1 VSFAVRAIRSE
12 PARSTSVTS
21 GGDPLRRIAIETLLS
36 SSEEVSALRA
46 LLRHGGVLAV
56 PTETFYALAAD
67 PLQADAVARIF
78 EIKGRRDDEPLPVLF
93 ARRSD
98 LDRLGVEANSKTLD
112 RYFEIWPAP
121 LTVVFPIRAPIAASR
136 GHRTIAARLPASKK
150 MRDLLSLVGP
160 LTGTS
165 ANRSGAEPPF
175 SPVTVESEFRREI
188 DLLVDGGKTPG
199 GKPSTLVDATH
210 EPPVVLRHGA
220 YPWGK

>member
-1 VSFAVRAIRSE
+1 M
-12 PARSTSVTS
+12 
-21 GGDPLRRIAIETLLS
+21 
-36 SSEEVSALRA
+36 RA

-67 PLQADAVARIF
+67 PFETGAVERIF
-78 EIKGRRDDEPLPVLF
+78 EIKGRPEDEPLPVLF

-98 LDRLGVEANSKTLD
+98 LERLGVEADSKTLD

-121 LTVVFPIRAPIAASR
+121 LTVVVPIRAPIAASR
-136 GHRTIAARLPASKK
+136 GRRTIAVRLPASKK
-150 MRDLLSLVGP
+150 LRDLLSLVGP

-165 ANRSGAEPPF
+165 ANRSGEEPLF

-199 GKPSTLVDATH
+199 GKPSTLVDATR
-210 EPPVVLRHGA
+210 EPPVILRRGA
-220 YPWGK
+220 FLWGK

>member
-1 VSFAVRAIRSE
+1 M
-12 PARSTSVTS
+12 
-21 GGDPLRRIAIETLLS
+21 LLS
-36 SSEEVSALRA
+36 SAEEVSGLRA

-67 PLQADAVARIF
+67 PLEAGAVGRIL
-78 EIKGRRDDEPLPVLF
+78 EIKGRQEDKPLPVLF
-93 ARRSD
+93 ARRGD
-98 LDRLGVEANSKTLD
+98 LDRLGVEADPSTLE
-112 RYFEIWPAP
+112 RYFTLWPAP

-136 GHRTIAARLPASKK
+136 GGRTIAVRLPASKK
-150 MRDLLSLVGP
+150 LRDLLSLVGP

-165 ANRSGAEPPF
+165 ANRSGGEPLF
-175 SPVTVESEFRREI
+175 SPALVESEFRREI

-199 GKPSTLVDATH
+199 GKPSTLVDATR